1 MLKRILL
8 FTAAILLAPSD
19 ATAQAR
25 KPNIIVILA
34 DDLGYAD
41 LSCQGSKD
49 IKTPHIDSLAKNGT
63 RFTSAY
69 VSAPYCSPTRAG
81 LLTGRYQQR
90 FGHEFNPLLLK
101 NGGQGQGLPLDQ
113 RTIADLMRLAG
124 YTTGLIGKWHLGEE
138 APYHPQARGFE
149 EFFGFLTGAH
159 SYLESDDKNYGPV
172 YRGKKK
178 VELDGYLTD
187 IFAKEATQFI
197 DRHKAKPF
205 FLYLAF
211 NAVHTPMHAP
221 KDAEREFANIKDE
234 KRRTYLAM
242 TRKLDDA
249 VGAILAKL
257 RELNLEEDTLI
268 FFLSDNG
275 GPTTKFA
282 PNGSYNF
289 PLRGSK
295 GDTWEGGI
303 RVPFIIQWK
312 GHVPAN
318 KTDDRP
324 IISLDILP
332 TSLAAA
338 QFTRKAQA
346 RSYQHD
352 ADFANRWDAAQ
363 TKHETELKAAH
374 LAKAAWDKT
383 QLRKT
388 LLPFREVRPI
398 EPPPINFD
406 RFHEFEL
413 NYAITQKEKKVVGAV
428 DGVNLLPFIDGT
440 KADMPHAALYWRF
453 GSQMAIRKGD
463 WVLVK
468 PSMGT
473 KEYENIAKTAMLF
486 NITKDIGQEKDL
498 AAQHPE
504 RAREMQAEWDRW
516 NATLIAPRWP
526 ATFKGAPFKNP

>member
-1 MLKRILL
+1 MFRYILFVAL
-8 FTAAILLAPSD
+8 WLAMPMS
-19 ATAQAR
+19 ALAQGRA
-25 KPNIIVILA
+25 PNIIVILA

-41 LSCQGSKD
+41 LSMHGSKD
-49 IKTPHIDSLAKNGT
+49 IRTPHIDSLAKNGT
-63 RFTSAY
+63 RFTSGY

-101 NGGQGQGLPLDQ
+101 NGGTGAGLPLDQ
-113 RTIADLMRLAG
+113 RTIAQLLRQAG
-124 YTTGLIGKWHLGEE
+124 YVTGLIGKWHLGEE
-138 APYHPQARGFE
+138 DAYHPQSRGFD

-159 SYLESDDKNYGPV
+159 SYLEAEDKNQGPLL
-172 YRGKKK
+172 RGKKK
-178 VELDGYLTD
+178 AELKGYLTD
-187 IFAKEATQFI
+187 VLAKEATEFI

-221 KDAEREFANIKDE
+221 ADAEKEFTKVKDE

-249 VGAILAKL
+249 VGAVLAKL

-282 PNGSYNF
+282 PNGSLNF

-303 RVPFIIQWK
+303 RVPFVVQWK
-312 GHVPAN
+312 GRLPAN
-318 KTDDRP
+318 KTDGRP
-324 IISLDILP
+324 VIALDILP

-338 QFTRKAQA
+338 KFKG
-346 RSYQHD
+346 
-352 ADFANRWDAAQ
+352 
-363 TKHETELKAAH
+363 KI
-374 LAKAAWDKT
+374 DKD
-383 QLRKT
+383 L
-388 LLPFREVRPI
+388 
-398 EPPPINFD
+398 
-406 RFHEFEL
+406 
-413 NYAITQKEKKVVGAV
+413 

-440 KADMPHAALYWRF
+440 KADAPHAALFWRF
-453 GSQMAIRKGD
+453 GSQMAIRQGD
-463 WVLVK
+463 WVLVR
-468 PSMGT
+468 PSLGT
-473 KEYENIAKTAMLF
+473 KEYENISKTTMLF
-486 NITKDIGQEKDL
+486 NLAKDVGQEKDL
-498 AAQHPE
+498 AAREPE
-504 RAREMQAEWDRW
+504 RVRTMQAEWDRW
-516 NATLIAPRWP
+516 NQTLMAPRWP